1 MPNSCPL
8 RGAFLAFDLDMPP
21 ALGTACPHICGLPES
36 GVLLSVEPMMILLFV
51 IAAWVFVALVVAL
64 FIGRA
69 VKVADRERA
78 RMVAQRPRYT
88 RAA

>member
-1 MPNSCPL
+1 
-8 RGAFLAFDLDMPP
+8 
-21 ALGTACPHICGLPES
+21 
-36 GVLLSVEPMMILLFV
+36 MMILLLV
-51 IAAWVFVALVVAL
+51 LAAWVLVALVVAL